1 MVWKPFCLP
10 MFPFPA
16 MVFTTSVSGTAFPL
30 SLGETLRHRA
40 WLVFVFRERQDRRRR
55 PLVWGIR
62 DYGFVAYS
70 GIPCWF
76 RFYRD
81 CSFSLTGF
89 CYASKPVDQ
98 IFPAMSVAAEPEPR
112 YGVVDHYLGE
122 RGEEYL
128 EWQGR
133 LGRLESEFNKHF
145 WEPYLSEKDE
155 VLDFG
160 CGRGYLLEAF
170 SVKRGVGIEINS
182 AARAEAKERGIE
194 TFATVEEV
202 PGMFDKVISSHTLEH
217 ISHPRRA
224 LMELKSKLRDEESRI
239 VLLLPLDDWRS
250 RGNRRYRASDM
261 SMHLHTWTPQLLGN
275 LLRSADLEIHEVR
288 ITCHA
293 WPPGSR
299 MLWHFS
305 PFLFHRLAFF
315 WSILVKRRQL
325 FAVAGPPRSSV
336 AS

>member
-1 MVWKPFCLP
+1 MIAARDDISF
-10 MFPFPA
+10 
-16 MVFTTSVSGTAFPL
+16 L
-30 SLGETLRHRA
+30 SQFLIYWEQL
-40 WLVFVFRERQDRRRR
+40 
-55 PLVWGIR
+55 
-62 DYGFVAYS
+62 
-70 GIPCWF
+70 
-76 RFYRD
+76 
-81 CSFSLTGF
+81 
-89 CYASKPVDQ
+89 DQ
-98 IFPAMSVAAEPEPR
+98 IFSIVSAAAAPER
-112 YGVVDHYLGE
+112 EYGAVNHYVGE
-122 RGEEYL
+122 RGKEYL

-133 LGRLESEFNKHF
+133 LGRLEAEFNKHI
-145 WEPYLSEKDE
+145 WEPYLSENDE

-170 SVKRGVGIEINS
+170 SVKRRVGIEINP

-194 TFATVEEV
+194 TFASVEEV

-224 LMELKSKLRDEESRI
+224 LMELKSKLRDEDSRI

-275 LLRSADLEIHEVR
+275 LLRLADLEIHEVR

-299 MLWHFS
+299 ML
-305 PFLFHRLAFF
+305 
-315 WSILVKRRQL
+315 
-325 FAVAGPPRSSV
+325 
-336 AS
+336 